1 MAKKPEDAKTQA
13 AAAPEA
19 AAPVTPPAAP
29 EGAQDSNT
37 APQDAAADSPAADAQ
52 DAPQEAA
59 PVAAPAA
66 PAAPAESKAPEEIK
80 QPETKK
86 AAAAADPSK
95 KVVFTT
101 DVTEAEGYVKQGY
114 LVRHVRHEGVMG
126 YKVFLTQ
133 KVNALGTVENVVSK
147 A

>member
-19 AAPVTPPAAP
+19 AATPPAAS
-29 EGAQDSNT
+29 EGAQDSN
-37 APQDAAADSPAADAQ
+37 A
-52 DAPQEAA
+52 APQEAA
-59 PVAAPAA
+59 PVAAPV
-66 PAAPAESKAPEEIK
+66 ESKAPEEIK

-86 AAAAADPSK
+86 AAAAAVDPSK

>member
-19 AAPVTPPAAP
+19 AAPATPPAAP
-29 EGAQDSNT
+29 EGAQDSN
-37 APQDAAADSPAADAQ
+37 A
-52 DAPQEAA
+52 APQEAA
-59 PVAAPAA
+59 PVAA

-86 AAAAADPSK
+86 AAAAAADPSK

-101 DVTEAEGYVKQGY
+101 DVTEAEGYVKEGY
-114 LVRHVRHEGVMG
+114 LVRHMRHEGVMG